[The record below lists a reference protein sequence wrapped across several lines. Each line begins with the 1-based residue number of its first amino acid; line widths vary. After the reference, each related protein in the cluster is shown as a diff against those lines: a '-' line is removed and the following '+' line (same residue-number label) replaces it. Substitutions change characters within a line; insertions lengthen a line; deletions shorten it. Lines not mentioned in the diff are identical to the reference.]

1 MIYDSTI
8 VTIKYDTNT
17 RILQKNNFLKA
28 WKHTQRWNFNHA
40 HMQISFYFSIK
51 PNIFLI
57 VNYTAWLKLHEK
69 TGEKTKE
76 TNATA
81 THRDNGET

>member
-1 MIYDSTI
+1 MKAHTEM
-8 VTIKYDTNT
+8 K
-17 RILQKNNFLKA
+17 LQSC
-28 WKHTQRWNFNHA
+28 THA
-40 HMQISFYFSIK
+40 NFSIK